1 MQVTARILRN
11 WADEGGIPDLTL
23 AELDYRLVH
32 ALRAVYSD
40 PFLRDRLYLKGGT
53 ALNKFYLPGTSRLS
67 VDLDFNAV
75 GSKEQVLQ
83 ERTAIGEA
91 IAAALEQQD
100 SSYDLTYRGRYDQ
113 LTVYAR
119 FSPLSGTAR
128 QWLKLEV
135 SFIERFAIL
144 GRVEQSLVPSPF
156 DEPLTVNTYHLE
168 ELTSTKLRALYDRRK
183 GRDIYDLFRIA
194 DLDLNQAAVRKMV
207 LYYFYRA
214 YKVFHYPT
222 FVSNVELKIAERGF
236 RDDIRALIR
245 HGTEL
250 DWETACQQ
258 VLARFEFLGDL
269 DDRDQ
274 LFLDLAKFL
283 LGKPY
288 PKAREATLHE
298 IEHPLAWLMEG
309 LPISAEAQ
317 AMTQEDIKPY
327 KPHAEA

>member
-1 MQVTARILRN
+1 MQITARILHN

-32 ALRAVYSD
+32 ALRAIYTD
-40 PFLRDRLYLKGGT
+40 PFLCDRLCLKGGT

-83 ERTAIGEA
+83 ERTSIGEA
-91 IAAALEQQD
+91 MASALEQQD
-100 SSYDLTYRGRYDQ
+100 SNYDLTYRGRYDQ

-128 QWLKLEV
+128 QRLKVEV

-144 GRVEQSLVPSPF
+144 GQVEHPLIPSPF
-156 DEPLTVNTYHLE
+156 DERLTVNTYHLE

-183 GRDIYDLFRIA
+183 GRDIYDLFRIT

-214 YKVFHYPT
+214 NKVFQYPI
-222 FVSNVELKIAERGF
+222 FVSNIELKIAERGF
-236 RDDIRALIR
+236 RDDVRSLIR

-250 DWETACQQ
+250 DWEAACKK
-258 VLARFEFLGDL
+258 VLSHFTFLGDL
-269 DDRDQ
+269 DDRDR
-274 LFLDLAKFL
+274 LFLDLAKVL

-288 PKAREATLHE
+288 PKAKGAILRE
-298 IEHPLAWLMEG
+298 IKYPLAWLMEG

-317 AMTQEDIKPY
+317 TMTQEEIKLYMPRVG
-327 KPHAEA
+327 A